1 VSVCERTVRVV
12 VVCSL
17 KADKAIRYLL
27 EVDQG
32 TREQASAESFNPS
45 GLSLPAQKA
54 GLRSDWSPAAACVV
68 VTCKGNINF

>member
-32 TREQASAESFNPS
+32 TREQASAESFKSERAFASSAESWLEIRLEP
-45 GLSLPAQKA
+45 
-54 GLRSDWSPAAACVV
+54 RRCMRCCDV
-68 VTCKGNINF
+68 